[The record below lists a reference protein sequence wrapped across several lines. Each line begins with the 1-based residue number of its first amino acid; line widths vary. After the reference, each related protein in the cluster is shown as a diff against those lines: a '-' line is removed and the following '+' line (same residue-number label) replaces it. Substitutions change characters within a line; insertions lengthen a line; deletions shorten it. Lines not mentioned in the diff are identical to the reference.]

1 VRAAAPR
8 LPTTTVPPPAKPK
21 YGLAVVSALIA
32 IAALVVG
39 SSKGVS
45 VHSVHLHEEL
55 IAWICAGGF
64 LVFGSIASRRFASQ
78 IGRVLHVG
86 GGPTAGAAI
95 RLILTIVGLIIVVI
109 VTLGLAGVNVS
120 HLLAAGAITGVV
132 IGIAAQQSLGNVFAG
147 IVLIV
152 AQPFT
157 VGERI
162 RVRSGSFG
170 GVFDGEVRSLGLTYV
185 DILTDDG
192 PLKVPNLGMLASA
205 VGPAPVQTERPDP
218 KALYVDHSVPKRP
231 PRTGPPHPQRR
242 PVRTGGTRLPREII
256 RRMREQRAATAG
268 GTGSDE
274 GGTLFAPGSLAGLFG
289 ANDPRAA
296 PRADPSPTDGTTP
309 SDGTNIGNGATPTKD
324 ATPGRGTA
332 EGEGTTAP
340 GGASSTPGDA
350 TSPLPDQA
358 PRPPG
363 TPRQAG
369 SADPRA
375 RRLGPG
381 RLDRPDDD

>member
-1 VRAAAPR
+1 MRAAAPR
-8 LPTTTVPPPAKPK
+8 FPTTTVPPPAKPK
-21 YGLAVVSALIA
+21 YGLAVMSALIA

-45 VHSVHLHEEL
+45 VHSAHLHEEL
-55 IAWICAGGF
+55 KAWICAGAF
-64 LVFGSIASRRFASQ
+64 LFFGSIASRRFASQ
-78 IGRVLHVG
+78 VGRVLHVG

-120 HLLAAGAITGVV
+120 HLLAAGAVTGVV

-205 VGPAPVQTERPDP
+205 VGPAPILTERPDP
-218 KALYVDHSVPKRP
+218 KDLYVDHTVPKRP

-242 PVRTGGTRLPREII
+242 PARTGGSRLPRDII
-256 RRMREQRAATAG
+256 RRMREQRGATAG

-289 ANDPRAA
+289 ANDPHVGRRGDHPGTDPATPDDRASA
-296 PRADPSPTDGTTP
+296 GDGGTTGDDATPPGAIATP
-309 SDGTNIGNGATPTKD
+309 SD
-324 ATPGRGTA
+324 TA
-332 EGEGTTAP
+332 
-340 GGASSTPGDA
+340 
-350 TSPLPDQA
+350 SPPPDQT

-363 TPRQAG
+363 TPRRAG
-369 SADPRA
+369 SADPRP

-381 RLDRPDDD
+381 RLERPDQD